1 MTFTLNGNSTDIK
14 GRHPHLLSAL
24 RDELGVISP
33 KDGCAPSGECGCCVV
48 LIDGRAATSC
58 DDEQALFGGAL
69 VVWAFQHIEDVTTL
83 DVKHDFLERDSAL
96 PYELLVL
103 LVVPREVHLVTRSTP
118 RNQLYYNVCLL
129 HSDLLCSTYSD
140 GSIAIVVR
148 FITS

>member
-103 LVVPREVHLVTRSTP
+103 LVVPREVHLETNGCNSHTDTDHCQLRIGTTLSRVVTSA
-118 RNQLYYNVCLL
+118 L
-129 HSDLLCSTYSD
+129 
-140 GSIAIVVR
+140 
-148 FITS
+148 

>member
-58 DDEQALFGGAL
+58 TQSVDSIEGKDIVTLEGVDEAEVDRYARAFASTGAL
-69 VVWAFQHIEDVTTL
+69 QCGFCTPGFLKTRCASSSSRTVVL
-83 DVKHDFLERDSAL
+83 SAARKTCRTKRK
-96 PYELLVL
+96 
-103 LVVPREVHLVTRSTP
+103 PRLRPIFCESR
-118 RNQLYYNVCLL
+118 
-129 HSDLLCSTYSD
+129 
-140 GSIAIVVR
+140 
-148 FITS
+148 